1 MHETRGEDI
10 IEGLQS
16 LNSETRAAS
25 AKQLN
30 VLCEIL
36 GREKTANELVEFLHD
51 LNEEDSLVLL
61 EMSNHL
67 LFLINFLPDINECAP
82 LFEFLLTFLIN
93 YEKRVHFNGYKA
105 FKCFVKN
112 CKTDI
117 LTNVI
122 CPKIF
127 QLAKSESDNYKIG
140 VSRIIPCIIKK
151 CVYENQTKHV
161 RIFIHLFLDL
171 CQDACVLVKK
181 NCCDQ
186 FCKFLKAIK
195 LYNIL
200 AINKK
205 NLSSGKEKSKER
217 GENEVTERD
226 GNEKEKKE
234 EGHEKIVK
242 EEEEDDDDDDLN
254 EEEKEEK
261 QDMGIE
267 IEIDHEKTMKNE
279 EKEDK
284 LFLQKIWRKSKEIYN
299 SFFYPIN
306 GLDEVQTS
314 AIRILS
320 DILEM
325 DPYYI
330 ADVKTFLTNLCN
342 DESWRV
348 RAVLANNIHKILK
361 SIQSVNTNLHKKKGK
376 QTDPS
381 DLSIIVLLLLK
392 DLDSNVRSIVLD
404 NLDKIFLCTNIE
416 TSIIEE
422 IYEDLKRDIDSNNLH
437 LKISLCKLLCTLP
450 DILDKNNSIEYILP
464 LFLLFVRIE
473 ETELKSDLFV
483 CLHKISKLISFADMK
498 QIIIPLCSEIMK
510 SKNWR
515 MRYSLYYYLK
525 YFDNFFFITNKDNE
539 ETFNSK
545 IFWDLIQEG
554 AKDFVYTVRIVTVE
568 TIEFLMQERAFFHF
582 EKGLSVLLHDLKD
595 STNYLLRI
603 TCLQY
608 ISKLINYF
616 PLKYIKTEVLSLLDV
631 LSKDNINNVRF
642 NVLKTVFYVS
652 SYLQF
657 VLSIIKK
664 DQYDELLRTVTSI
677 LPYTDTGEEPPNTKD
692 KQNYDSKTVN
702 YFRIFE
708 KRNSLPTLEKQIHMS
723 NNYCLT
729 RSFLINASSRSSLSV
744 YDNMKN
750 TESNKKCCEFILT
763 YLLNILNMLCNDPDK
778 ETAKASTSLKQDLTQ
793 NMRYDVTHVDSNPNQ
808 FMLHLNSTISFGELC
823 RPIK

>member
-1 MHETRGEDI
+1 MHETKGEDI

-51 LNEEDSLVLL
+51 LNEEDPFVLL
-61 EMSNHL
+61 EVSNHL
-67 LFLINFLPDINECAP
+67 IFLINFLPDVNECAP

-93 YEKRVHFNGYKA
+93 YEKKINFNGYKA

-127 QLAKSESDNYKIG
+127 HLAKSESDNYKIG

-186 FCKFLKAIK
+186 FCKFLKALK

-200 AINKK
+200 VINKK
-205 NLSSGKEKSKER
+205 QLLSGKEKSKDR
-217 GENEVTERD
+217 GENAVTDRGGMER
-226 GNEKEKKE
+226 EKKE
-234 EGHEKIVK
+234 EEHEKIEK
-242 EEEEDDDDDDLN
+242 EAEEESMDEEEE
-254 EEEKEEK
+254 EEEKEE
-261 QDMGIE
+261 QDM
-267 IEIDHEKTMKNE
+267 EIDIENENEKTMKDE

-284 LFLQKIWRKSKEIYN
+284 LFRHKIWRKSKEIYN

-320 DILEM
+320 DILEL

-361 SIQSVNTNLHKKKGK
+361 NIQNVNTNIHRKKGK
-376 QTDPS
+376 HTDPS

-404 NLDKIFLCTNIE
+404 NLDKIFVCTKIE

-450 DILDKNNSIEYILP
+450 DFLDKNNSIEYILP

-483 CLHKISKLISFADMK
+483 CLHKISKLISFVDMK
-498 QIIIPLCSEIMK
+498 QIITPLCSEIMK

-525 YFDNFFFITNKDNE
+525 YFDHFFFIANKDNE
-539 ETFNSK
+539 ETFNNK

-554 AKDFVYTVRIVTVE
+554 AKDFVYTIRIQTVE

-582 EKGLSVLLHDLKD
+582 EKGLSVLLYDLKD

-608 ISKLINYF
+608 ISKLIKYF
-616 PLKYIKTEVLSLLDV
+616 PLQFIKTEVLNLLDV
-631 LSKDNINNVRF
+631 LSKDSINNVRF
-642 NVLKTVFYVS
+642 NVLKTVYYVS
-652 SYLQF
+652 SYLKF
-657 VLSIIKK
+657 VLSVIKK
-664 DQYDELLRTVTSI
+664 DQYDELIQTVTSI
-677 LPYTDTGEEPPNTKD
+677 CRSTDGEEPLSINDKPNYE
-692 KQNYDSKTVN
+692 NNKTVN

-708 KRNSLPTLEKQIHMS
+708 KRNSLTTSENEKHMS
-723 NNYCLT
+723 NNYFLT
-729 RSFLINASSRSSLSV
+729 SSFLINTSSRSSLSF

-750 TESNKKCCEFILT
+750 TECNKKCCEFILT
-763 YLLNILNMLCNDPDK
+763 YLLNILSMLCNDPDK
-778 ETAKASTSLKQDLTQ
+778 EIAKAATCLKEEFTQ
-793 NMRYDVTHVDSNPNQ
+793 TMKFDVGHVDSKPIH
-808 FMLHLNSTISFGELC
+808 FMLHLNSSISFGELC